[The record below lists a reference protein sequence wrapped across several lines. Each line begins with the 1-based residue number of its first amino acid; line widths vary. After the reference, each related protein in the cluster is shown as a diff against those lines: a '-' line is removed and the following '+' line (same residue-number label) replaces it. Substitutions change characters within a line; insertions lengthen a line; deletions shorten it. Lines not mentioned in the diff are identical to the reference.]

1 MAALSCP
8 GSLSSG
14 KIFVTLKCRLQS
26 ASSSRNPL
34 MEVSKADAAKQDAS
48 SGRSQENKTTQRVRF
63 VEYKAKKILLL
74 DFTKCELADVM
85 VVVHEA
91 RRVIDGA
98 HEQSL
103 LTLTDVTGAHFN
115 PATTRVMKEFSADN
129 KRFVRAGAVVG
140 LTPLTRTIYEAVL
153 KFTGRNIP
161 AFYNRMQALEW
172 LAEQ

>member
-1 MAALSCP
+1 
-8 GSLSSG
+8 
-14 KIFVTLKCRLQS
+14 
-26 ASSSRNPL
+26 
-34 MEVSKADAAKQDAS
+34 MEVSKADAQKSDVAS
-48 SGRSQENKTTQRVRF
+48 NHSKEKGSTQRVRF
-63 VEYKAKKILLL
+63 VEYKSKKILLL
-74 DFTKCELADVM
+74 DFTKCELSDVM
-85 VVVHEA
+85 LVVHEA

-98 HEQSL
+98 QDQSL

-115 PATTRVMKEFSADN
+115 PATTRVMKEFTSEN

-172 LAEQ
+172 LAGQ